1 MNGDDLHMKRKKI
14 FLWTTAVVLILISAL
29 KVTLPALKDE
39 SVKRMLFK
47 KALKAS
53 MPLLRSFPL

>member
-1 MNGDDLHMKRKKI
+1 MKRKKI

>member
-1 MNGDDLHMKRKKI
+1 MRRKKI

-29 KVTLPALKDE
+29 KITLPALKDE
-39 SVKRMLFK
+39 TVKWMLFI

-53 MPLLRSFPL
+53 IPSLRSFPL